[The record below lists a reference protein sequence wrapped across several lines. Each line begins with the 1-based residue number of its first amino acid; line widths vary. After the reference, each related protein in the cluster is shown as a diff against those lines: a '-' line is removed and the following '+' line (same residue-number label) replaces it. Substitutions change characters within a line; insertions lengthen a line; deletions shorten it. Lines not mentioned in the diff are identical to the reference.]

1 MWLLVH
7 WPITQTGLINDDM
20 WLLVPT
26 HDGGRE
32 EAILEDVGTV
42 SYLDEAL
49 SMPSVGAS
57 IVNWRIGFYINMV
70 VA

>member
-1 MWLLVH
+1 
-7 WPITQTGLINDDM
+7 M